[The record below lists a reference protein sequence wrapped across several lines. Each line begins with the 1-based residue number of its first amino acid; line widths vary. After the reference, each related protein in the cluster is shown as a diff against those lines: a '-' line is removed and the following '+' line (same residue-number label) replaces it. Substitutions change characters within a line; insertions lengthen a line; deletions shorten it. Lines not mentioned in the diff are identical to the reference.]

1 MKETQFSLDNIERQI
16 ADLEVSFE
24 LLREFDQHS
33 TQETLTNNSC
43 CSHGSCYT
51 F

>member
-1 MKETQFSLDNIERQI
+1 MKETQFSLNDIERQI

-24 LLREFDQHS
+24 LLKEFDVS
-33 TQETLTNNSC
+33 THETSNNSC
-43 CSHGSCYT
+43 CYHGSCYT

>member
-1 MKETQFSLDNIERQI
+1 MKETHFSLDDIERQI

-24 LLREFDQHS
+24 LLREFDQVSAH
-33 TQETLTNNSC
+33 ETSNNSC
-43 CSHGSCYT
+43 CAHGSCYT

>member
-1 MKETQFSLDNIERQI
+1 MKETQFSLDDIERQI

-24 LLREFDQHS
+24 LLREFDPS
-33 TQETLTNNSC
+33 THETSNNSC
-43 CSHGSCYT
+43 CHIGSCYT